1 MARVLFLLFLAA
13 LIWLLFRGFFRRQ
26 TKGEVAAAR
35 STAGEDM
42 VSCARCGVNLPR
54 SEALMEAGRY
64 VCRDNPR
71 CIETTGAGP
80 HGDRI

>member
-1 MARVLFLLFLAA
+1 MARVLFLLFLAV
-13 LIWLLFRGFFRRQ
+13 LIWLLFRGLFRRQ
-26 TKGEVAAAR
+26 AKGEAVPAR

-54 SEALMEAGRY
+54 SEALLDAGRH

-71 CIETTGAGP
+71 CVETK
-80 HGDRI
+80 

>member
-26 TKGEVAAAR
+26 AKGEAATAR
-35 STAGEDM
+35 STVTEDM

-54 SEALMEAGRY
+54 SEALMDAGRY

-71 CIETTGAGP
+71 CVETK
-80 HGDRI
+80 